1 MFSPMSHAEIIE
13 ALEAHIDLGCD
24 DCLTEDAIN
33 RFLVI
38 EPLRAAT
45 ETPSAPIT
53 GFAEASTP
61 APRVFAEV
69 PPPKAN
75 PKAPPTTEIDS
86 AATLADLAEIL
97 RRFDGSALKK
107 TAQNMVFS
115 DGTPGSRVMLIGE
128 APGREEDRQGK
139 PFVGPSGQLLDDMLA
154 LIGLDRSS
162 VYICNLLP
170 WRPPG
175 DRAPNNE
182 EVAQFMPF
190 LRRHITLAQPQ
201 IIVTVGGSSTKAL
214 LESTDGITKLRGKW
228 TSYTCSD
235 GREIPV
241 LPVFHPAFLLRT
253 PARKAEMW
261 RDLCAINARLEVH
274 Q

>member
-1 MFSPMSHAEIIE
+1 MSQADIVE
-13 ALEAHIDLGCD
+13 ALLAHIDLGCD
-24 DCLTEDAIN
+24 DCFAEDALD
-33 RFLVI
+33 RYLAP
-38 EPLRAAT
+38 EPPIVAQ
-45 ETPSAPIT
+45 ETLPVPMT
-53 GFAEASTP
+53 GVAEASAP
-61 APRVFAEV
+61 APRVFAEA
-69 PPPKAN
+69 PTPKTN
-75 PKAPPTTEIDS
+75 PKSPPTAEIDN
-86 AATLADLAEIL
+86 AATLVDLAEVL
-97 RRFDGSALKK
+97 RQFDGSALKK

-115 DGTPGSRVMLIGE
+115 DGTPASRVMLIGE

-139 PFVGPSGQLLDDMLA
+139 PFVGPSGQLLDSMLA

-175 DRAPNNE
+175 DRAPNSE
-182 EVAQFMPF
+182 EVTQFMPF
-190 LRRHITLAQPQ
+190 LRRHIALARPE

-214 LESTDGITKLRGKW
+214 LESSDGITKLRGKW
-228 TSYTCSD
+228 AGYNCCD

-261 RDLCAINARLEVH
+261 RDLCALKARLEATP
-274 Q
+274 

>member
-1 MFSPMSHAEIIE
+1 MLSTLSQAEIIE
-13 ALEAHIDLGCD
+13 ALQAHIDLGCD
-24 DCLTEDAIN
+24 DCLTEDALN
-33 RFLVI
+33 RFL
-38 EPLRAAT
+38 AN
-45 ETPSAPIT
+45 ETQPVALETRSAPAT
-53 GFAEASTP
+53 GFAEAGAP
-61 APRVFAEV
+61 MPRVFAEA

-97 RRFDGSALKK
+97 RQFDGSVLKK

-139 PFVGPSGQLLDDMLA
+139 PFVGPSGQLLDNMLA

-175 DRAPNNE
+175 DRAPNSE

-190 LRRHITLAQPQ
+190 LRRHIALAQPQ

-214 LESTDGITKLRGKW
+214 LDSTDGITKLRGKW
-228 TSYTCSD
+228 ASYTCRD

-261 RDLCAINARLEVH
+261 RDLCALNMRLEAH